1 VSTPTVTTAPVA
13 PSRTA
18 PAVEPAGTGDRSGR
32 GERARPVL
40 LTVDDDPGVSR
51 AVARD
56 LRRRYGE
63 TYRVVRAE
71 SGEQAL
77 DALREIKL
85 RGETV
90 AVLVADHRMPGMSG
104 IEFLEQAMDL
114 FPAARRILL
123 TAYADTDAAIQA
135 VNVVDLDH
143 YLLKPWDPPEEK
155 LYPVLDAQLE
165 AWGRRAPQPVAETK
179 VVGHRWH
186 ARSSEVRE
194 LLARN
199 AVPYRWFAVDS
210 PEGDRLL
217 SAAAGRLGTT
227 FPDPPPLPVV
237 VTPDGGVLVA
247 PDDPELAERVGLVT
261 RPSSDFYDLVVVG
274 GGPAGLSAALYG
286 ASEGLRTALVE
297 RTATGGQAGQSSRIE
312 NYLGFPDGVSGS
324 QLTERARRQ
333 ALKFGAELV
342 TTREVVGLDVEGSAH
357 TVRLTGGQSL
367 DAQTVILASGVSYRM
382 LGGAGLADLVG
393 RGVYYGSVL
402 TEAPS
407 CAGERVL
414 VVGGA
419 NSAGQAAVF
428 LARDAA
434 SVTLVVR
441 GASLEQGMSSYLVEQ
456 VRAHPRID
464 VRLGTE
470 VVEATGADHLEGVV
484 LREVATG
491 ELTPVETGWLF
502 VFIGA
507 APRTEW
513 LDGVVVRDA
522 HGFVVAGPDLLLDG
536 APPPG
541 WTLDRPPYHL
551 ETSVPG
557 VFAAGD
563 VRSESAKRVAS
574 AVGEGAMAVMLVHR
588 YLDQR

>member
-1 VSTPTVTTAPVA
+1 VSLPAQPVGDAP
-13 PSRTA
+13 
-18 PAVEPAGTGDRSGR
+18 EH
-32 GERARPVL
+32 RPVL
-40 LTVDDDPGVSR
+40 LTVDDDPAVSR

-63 TYRVVRAE
+63 SHRIVRAE
-71 SGEQAL
+71 SGAQAL
-77 DALREIKL
+77 EALREIKL
-85 RGETV
+85 RGDAV
-90 AVLVADHRMPGMSG
+90 AVLVADHRMPAMSG

-114 FPAARRILL
+114 FPLARRILL
-123 TAYADTDAAIQA
+123 TAYADTDAAVQA
-135 VNVVDLDH
+135 INVVDLDY
-143 YLLKPWDPPEEK
+143 YLLKPWDPPDEK
-155 LYPVLDAQLE
+155 LYPVIDAQLE
-165 AWGRRAPQPVAETK
+165 AWAASAPRAVTGTK
-179 VVGHRWH
+179 VIGHRWN

-199 AVPYRWFAVDS
+199 QVSYRWFASDS
-210 PEGDRLL
+210 PEGERLL
-217 SAAAGRLGTT
+217 TAAGAPGE
-227 FPDPPPLPVV
+227 LPVV
-237 VTPDGGVLVA
+237 VTPDGQVLVS
-247 PDDPELAERVGLVT
+247 PSDSQLAERVGLVT

-324 QLTERARRQ
+324 QLTDRARRQ

-342 TTREVVGLDVEGSAH
+342 TTREVVGLDAPGAAR
-357 TVRLTGGQSL
+357 TVLLSGGESL
-367 DAQTVILASGVSYRM
+367 AAQTVILASGVSYR
-382 LGGAGLADLVG
+382 LLEGPGLTDLVG

-407 CAGERVL
+407 CSGQHVF

-419 NSAGQAAVF
+419 NSSGQAAVF

-441 GASLEQGMSSYLVEQ
+441 GDSLERSMSSYLVEQ
-456 VRAHPRID
+456 VRANPRIR
-464 VRLGTE
+464 VRLCSE
-470 VVEATGADHLEGVV
+470 VASAQGEDHLERVV
-484 LREVATG
+484 LRDASTG
-491 ELTPVETGWLF
+491 TEETCDTGWLF

-507 APRTEW
+507 VPRTEW
-513 LDGVVVRDA
+513 LDGTVVRDG

-541 WTLDRPPYHL
+541 WALDRAPYHL
-551 ETSVPG
+551 ETSLPG

-588 YLDQR
+588 YLEQL